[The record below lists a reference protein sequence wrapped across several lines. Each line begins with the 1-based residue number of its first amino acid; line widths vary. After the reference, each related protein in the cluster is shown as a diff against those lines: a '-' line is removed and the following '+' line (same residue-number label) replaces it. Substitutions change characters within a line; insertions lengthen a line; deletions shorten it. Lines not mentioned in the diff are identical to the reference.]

1 MSSGFANR
9 RKPRKIG
16 GADEDNDEGE
26 QGKSPLQY
34 NVSETVSG
42 SSWTDCGIIDS
53 GPIVKKPVNS
63 KTKQKSKSRLSF
75 GSGETSMTED
85 GEDESEVIVPK
96 KHGLGRRVLEKN
108 AFQRSMTPNNQL
120 PLRVGPEQDRPSY
133 NEDYLNELRNQTAST
148 PKPAADDMNGNEVDV
163 AAKFGEVM
171 KVTAPSAIPTE
182 AEIREKKARRAR
194 LAKEHDSHSLTE
206 KDYISLEEN
215 AEDEWEVADRED
227 HKDTRLERDDE
238 DFAEGFDEYVE
249 DGRISLGKKAER
261 EQKKKQR
268 EAMRELIEDA
278 EALSDE
284 EDSDLEEKA
293 AYEAAQTR
301 AAIGYGKDP
310 VDRPKTPPKMTSLP
324 RLSTCLDRLRM
335 NLAVLEKSRSQMIN
349 RMEELRKEKADISVR
364 EVEIQ
369 ALIKET
375 GDHYEKLKQDAGVTP
390 GSEVA
395 TPATTDLE
403 SSRGLENIGTP
414 MISKPNS
421 ESES

>member
-1 MSSGFANR
+1 MKR
-9 RKPRKIG
+9 
-16 GADEDNDEGE
+16 
-26 QGKSPLQY
+26 
-34 NVSETVSG
+34 
-42 SSWTDCGIIDS
+42 
-53 GPIVKKPVNS
+53 PVNS

-75 GSGETSMTED
+75 GAGETSMTED

-108 AFQRSMTPNNQL
+108 ASQRSMTPSGSNNQL
-120 PLRVGPEQDRPSY
+120 PLRVGPDQDRPSY

-148 PKPAADDMNGNEVDV
+148 PKPPADDTNDNEVDV

-301 AAIGYGKDP
+301 AAVGYGKYP

-375 GDHYEKLKQDAGVTP
+375 GDHYEKLKQEAGVTP
-390 GSEVA
+390 GSEVT

-403 SSRGLENIGTP
+403 SSRGLENIGSS